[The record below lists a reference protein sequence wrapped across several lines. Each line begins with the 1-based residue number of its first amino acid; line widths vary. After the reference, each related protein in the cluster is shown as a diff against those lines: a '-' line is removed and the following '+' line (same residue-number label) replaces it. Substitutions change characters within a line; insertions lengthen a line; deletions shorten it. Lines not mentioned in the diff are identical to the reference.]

1 LYVICPLLP
10 ILFSKKVFLI
20 TGLTLDTLT
29 RIYSYDELKERAR
42 KAFELNGFETPEYDP
57 KFDPMLR
64 AA

>member
-1 LYVICPLLP
+1 
-10 ILFSKKVFLI
+10 LI

-42 KAFELNGFETPEYDP
+42 KALELNGFKTPEYDP
-57 KFDPMLR
+57 RFDPMLR